1 MNSRS
6 LSWHHVGLYACIVL
20 LFVVSFRMYSALYY
34 PLLNSDNAV
43 TILMIHYFQ
52 WPDDL
57 YFWLQDRMGSLIPL
71 LGQPLHHGLGVSAL
85 ATESVVHYG
94 ILLAG
99 YLAFASFLQ
108 KPASKLIL
116 AVVWFFPPL
125 RMIDH
130 IQFSFGIHYS
140 LLAISCYLF
149 RGIDLSHPKMKDHL
163 RWLGTILVFIL
174 AVWVSDMALITIG
187 VFVAVHGYFMLR
199 REDWR
204 AQVLKG
210 AAIWYLFAGIILG
223 YFLITFAKS
232 TAPQQLAYGTFSGP
246 SQIVQTVR
254 IFLESMVDLLCFQAN
269 EPLTSLYVWLVA
281 ALLFIGVIFRKQIHI
296 REESKPWLIFFF
308 LEASVMLLLI
318 LSSEWTF
325 LNGVPRRY
333 FTCTYVS
340 LSMAVL
346 ILLDQTSTSGKAMNA
361 WMNGAVLLVAL
372 IGGVSAPYNIGQIW
386 PGTLKPRVAYS
397 REFET
402 LDESGIIADYW
413 NSYIISCVN
422 PDKMVA
428 TPHDQAIVRNA
439 DLVDEVFKRENI
451 YVVRDMWMES
461 LPDTL
466 IQFSRTLVKEG
477 KAFKLGGCD
486 VAKYRLAGR

>member
-1 MNSRS
+1 
-6 LSWHHVGLYACIVL
+6 
-20 LFVVSFRMYSALYY
+20 
-34 PLLNSDNAV
+34 
-43 TILMIHYFQ
+43 
-52 WPDDL
+52 
-57 YFWLQDRMGSLIPL
+57 
-71 LGQPLHHGLGVSAL
+71 
-85 ATESVVHYG
+85 
-94 ILLAG
+94 
-99 YLAFASFLQ
+99 
-108 KPASKLIL
+108 
-116 AVVWFFPPL
+116 
-125 RMIDH
+125 
-130 IQFSFGIHYS
+130 
-140 LLAISCYLF
+140 
-149 RGIDLSHPKMKDHL
+149 
-163 RWLGTILVFIL
+163 
-174 AVWVSDMALITIG
+174 
-187 VFVAVHGYFMLR
+187 
-199 REDWR
+199 
-204 AQVLKG
+204 
-210 AAIWYLFAGIILG
+210 
-223 YFLITFAKS
+223 
-232 TAPQQLAYGTFSGP
+232 
-246 SQIVQTVR
+246 
-254 IFLESMVDLLCFQAN
+254 
-269 EPLTSLYVWLVA
+269 
-281 ALLFIGVIFRKQIHI
+281 
-296 REESKPWLIFFF
+296 
-308 LEASVMLLLI
+308 MLLLI

-477 KAFKLGGCD
+477 KAIKLGGCD